1 MSHKTRMNGGGE
13 SSSGIVPAKQPNE
26 DLGRSKEAVEGRP
39 LAKKN
44 AVESNLCR
52 TQSRESET
60 NGLDR
65 MRQAASYPDVRKT
78 ANIQGGNRVR

>member
-1 MSHKTRMNGGGE
+1 MNGGGE
-13 SSSGIVPAKQPNE
+13 SSSGIVPRKQPNE

-44 AVESNLCR
+44 TDEPNLCR

-60 NGLDR
+60 NG
-65 MRQAASYPDVRKT
+65 PDVCGRQSSLCRY
-78 ANIQGGNRVR
+78 IQGGNRVR